1 MSLYL
6 TPDNVFQKNIIV
18 KVNVYRTIPFFV
30 HWTHSLSALIKDLRN
45 GITLHK
51 EWNHN
56 EKKLAFILNVT
67 LYLLQSLGQLQYS
80 YHCS

>member
-6 TPDNVFQKNIIV
+6 TPDNVFQNNIMV
-18 KVNVYRTIPFFV
+18 KLNVYRTIPFFV
-30 HWTHSLSALIKDLRN
+30 YWTHSLSALIKDLRN

-51 EWNHN
+51 EWNHD

-67 LYLLQSLGQLQYS
+67 LYLLQSLGHLQYA